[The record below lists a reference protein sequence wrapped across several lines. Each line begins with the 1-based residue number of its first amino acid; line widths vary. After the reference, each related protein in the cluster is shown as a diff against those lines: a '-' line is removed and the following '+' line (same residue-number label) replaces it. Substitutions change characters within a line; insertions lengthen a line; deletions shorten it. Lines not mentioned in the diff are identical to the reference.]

1 MREYLDKIRKP
12 AKLDLKKC
20 IVNSLLILILG
31 IVLGILSKWLDNL
44 VIDNNIWWHNI
55 IETQDLNNFF
65 SNIGIWLFIAISIS
79 VYSKSALRA
88 SINVFVFFLGMCASY
103 HLYTILFSG
112 FNPSEYMKIWY
123 GLTIISPLLAYITW
137 YSKSESKISII
148 INSIIMLIMVT
159 VCFSIGM
166 FYFDIKSILDTLVF
180 IGTVLVLYKK
190 PTIFISVF
198 IGLVLSL
205 FIRIPYISG

>member
-1 MREYLDKIRKP
+1 MREYLNKIRKP
-12 AKLDLKKC
+12 VKLNLKKC

-44 VIDNNIWWHNI
+44 AIDNDIWWHNI
-55 IETQDLNNFF
+55 IETLDLNNFF
-65 SNIGIWLFIAISIS
+65 SSIGIWLFIAISIS
-79 VYSKSALRA
+79 VYSKSSLRA

-137 YSKSESKISII
+137 YSKSESKVSII
-148 INSIIMLIMVT
+148 INSIIMLIMIT

-180 IGTVLVLYKK
+180 IGTVLVLYKR
-190 PTIFISVF
+190 PTIFISIF
-198 IGLVLSL
+198 IGLVLSF

>member
-1 MREYLDKIRKP
+1 MKEYLNKIRKP
-12 AKLDLKKC
+12 KKLDLKKC
-20 IVNSLLILILG
+20 IINTLLVFILG

-55 IETQDLNNFF
+55 IETLDLNNFF
-65 SNIGIWLFIAISIS
+65 SNMGIWLFIAISIS
-79 VYSKSALRA
+79 VYSKSSLRA

-103 HLYTILFSG
+103 HMYTILFSG

-123 GLTIISPLLAYITW
+123 GLTIVSPLLAYIIW
-137 YSKSESKISII
+137 YSKSESKVSII
-148 INSIIMLIMVT
+148 INSIIMFIMVT
-159 VCFSIGM
+159 GCFSVGM

-180 IGTVLVLYKK
+180 IGTVLVLYKR
-190 PTIFISVF
+190 PTIFISIF
-198 IGLVLSL
+198 IGLVLSF

>member
-1 MREYLDKIRKP
+1 MREYLNKIRKP
-12 AKLDLKKC
+12 VKLNLKKC

-44 VIDNNIWWHNI
+44 AIDNNIWWHNI
-55 IETQDLNNFF
+55 IETLDLNNFF
-65 SNIGIWLFIAISIS
+65 SSIGIWLFIAISIS

-88 SINVFVFFLGMCASY
+88 SINVFVFFLGMCVSY
-103 HLYTILFSG
+103 HMYTILFSG

-123 GLTIISPLLAYITW
+123 GLTIVSPLLAYIVW
-137 YSKSESKISII
+137 YSKSDNKISIV
-148 INSIIMLIMVT
+148 INSIIMFIMIT
-159 VCFSIGM
+159 VCFNVGM

-180 IGTVLVLYKK
+180 IGTVLVLYKR
-190 PTIFISVF
+190 PTIFISIF
-198 IGLVLSL
+198 IGLVLSF

>member
-12 AKLDLKKC
+12 AKLYLKKC

-55 IETQDLNNFF
+55 IETLDLNNFF
-65 SNIGIWLFIAISIS
+65 SSMGIWLFIAISIS
-79 VYSKSALRA
+79 VYSKSSLRA

-112 FNPSEYMKIWY
+112 FNPNEYMKIWY
-123 GLTIISPLLAYITW
+123 SLTIISPLLAYITW

-198 IGLVLSL
+198 IGLVLSF

>member
-1 MREYLDKIRKP
+1 MKEYLNKIRKP
-12 AKLDLKKC
+12 VKLSLKKC
-20 IVNSLLILILG
+20 IINSLLILILG

-44 VIDNNIWWHNI
+44 AIDNNIWWHNI
-55 IETQDLNNFF
+55 IETLDLNNFF

-88 SINVFVFFLGMCASY
+88 SINVFVFFLGMCGSY
-103 HLYTILFSG
+103 HMYTILFSG

-123 GLTIISPLLAYITW
+123 GLTIISPLLAYIIW
-137 YSKSESKISII
+137 YSKSESKVSII
-148 INSIIMLIMVT
+148 INSIIMLIMIT
-159 VCFSIGM
+159 VCFNVGM
-166 FYFDIKSILDTLVF
+166 FYFDIKSILDILVF

-190 PTIFISVF
+190 PTIFISIF
-198 IGLVLSL
+198 IGLILSF